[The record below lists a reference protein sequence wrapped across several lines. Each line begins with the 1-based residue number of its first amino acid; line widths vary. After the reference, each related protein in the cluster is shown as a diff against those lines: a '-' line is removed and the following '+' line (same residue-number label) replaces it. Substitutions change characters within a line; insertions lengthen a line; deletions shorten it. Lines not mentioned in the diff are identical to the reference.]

1 MLLRKPDFVCTSL
14 VFQLTILSAEP
25 AAVRST
31 IFEIKFVLQKGVHY
45 IFCIY
50 TMYSQRNE
58 VKTMVAL
65 LVLDILLNNIL
76 KHYIALIG
84 YLTRLPFRSAAT

>member
-1 MLLRKPDFVCTSL
+1 M
-14 VFQLTILSAEP
+14 TIFSADP

-31 IFEIKFVLQKGVHY
+31 IFEIKFVLRKGVHY
-45 IFCIY
+45 IFLYIN
-50 TMYSQRNE
+50 MYSQRNE

-84 YLTRLPFRSAAT
+84 CLTRLPFCSAAT